1 MITLTSKEK
10 KWTWLFLLPFYFLYG
25 QYLFSIVFLLI
36 GWVFNLNIINEST
49 DAYFNLLYLGFVSV
63 CALYVFK
70 PFLKKSIQHM
80 KGRWIREIIYSC
92 TSGTLKFYCANIV
105 SSLLIMLMN
114 MNGSSANQDAIVE
127 MTSTAP
133 MVMFITTVFFAP
145 FLEEMIFRVGLFQM
159 FFSKSRLLAY
169 MISGLGFGFVHIMVG
184 LFAGDLSQLLYWIPY
199 SLLGFMLCHIYEKR
213 DTIFA
218 PMIVHMM
225 NNLIAMLIVI

>member
-105 SSLLIMLMN
+105 SSLLIMLEYEWVKCKPRCYSRN
-114 MNGSSANQDAIVE
+114 DIDCSDGYVYHNSIFCA
-127 MTSTAP
+127 
-133 MVMFITTVFFAP
+133 FFRRND
-145 FLEEMIFRVGLFQM
+145 F
-159 FFSKSRLLAY
+159 
-169 MISGLGFGFVHIMVG
+169 
-184 LFAGDLSQLLYWIPY
+184 
-199 SLLGFMLCHIYEKR
+199 
-213 DTIFA
+213 
-218 PMIVHMM
+218 
-225 NNLIAMLIVI
+225 